1 MAKTSIGDLHARVT
15 ADASQYDAE
24 MKRAAAATQRTARSV
39 NGQLDELQKNISRK
53 FTLGDIGKDLLKGLG
68 LGSGFAVAQTAA
80 DLITTRYREQ
90 AEAAETIVE
99 NLKRQLEL
107 TRQIIALRQS
117 PEQQL
122 NALKKQRA
130 EIEARRDQFL
140 DPASRTISVP
150 LAPGWAL
157 LSREELEAAKNKK
170 IVVDLTQEQQVEV
183 AKLRTQIMELT
194 KEIDTLTISEE
205 KRIATE
211 REQLRVSDQTR
222 RINALSAGLKN
233 QEDAFE
239 NLLKAARESN
249 EQSKKSREEREHEA
263 RQLDTLAERYRQL
276 ADPLRTY
283 DLQLRELND
292 LESKSLLTAYDAVE
306 ARKALVRARK
316 ETQGQMIDRE
326 LKEFFGDMD
335 KVQEQTNVLGQA
347 AQDMGFAFSSAFE
360 NAVIAGE
367 QLSDVMRSMAQD
379 ILRVF
384 LRLAVTNPLINS
396 IFGNVGGFQALPTL
410 FGGPKADGGPVA
422 GGTPYLVGERGPEL
436 FVPRQSGVIV
446 PNHAMAGGNG
456 VTVNLTTNFAS
467 GVTRQEVAAMLPR
480 MVEAAKSAV
489 AEAVGRGGGYRRAFA

>member
-39 NGQLDELQKNISRK
+39 NGQLDELQRNISRK

-68 LGSGFAVAQTAA
+68 LGSGFAVAQTAV

-90 AEAAETIVE
+90 AEAAETVVE

-140 DPASRTISVP
+140 DTSRRTITAP
-150 LAPGWAL
+150 LPPGWAL
-157 LSREELEAAKNKK
+157 MSKEELEAAKNKK
-170 IVVDLTQEQQVEV
+170 VVVDLTQEQQVEV

-205 KRIATE
+205 KRIETQ

-222 RINALSAGLKN
+222 RINALSVGLRN
-233 QEDAFE
+233 QEEAFE
-239 NLLKAARESN
+239 GLVKAARDSN
-249 EQSKKSREEREHEA
+249 EESKRAREEREREA
-263 RQLDTLAERYRQL
+263 RQLDNIAERYRQL
-276 ADPLRTY
+276 ADPM
-283 DLQLRELND
+283 REY
-292 LESKSLLTAYDAVE
+292 LERVREINEAEAAGRLTVDQAT
-306 ARKALVRARK
+306 RARAITIDESPAGK
-316 ETQGQMIDRE
+316 AFAMSQQRFAQEIPKMEEETR
-326 LKEFFGDMD
+326 
-335 KVQEQTNVLGQA
+335 VLAAA

-367 QLSDVMRSMAQD
+367 KLSDVMRSLAQD

-396 IFGNVGGFQALPTL
+396 IFGGVSGFQALPTL
-410 FGGPKADGGPVA
+410 FGGPKADGGPVTS
-422 GGTPYLVGERGPEL
+422 GTSYLVGERGPEL